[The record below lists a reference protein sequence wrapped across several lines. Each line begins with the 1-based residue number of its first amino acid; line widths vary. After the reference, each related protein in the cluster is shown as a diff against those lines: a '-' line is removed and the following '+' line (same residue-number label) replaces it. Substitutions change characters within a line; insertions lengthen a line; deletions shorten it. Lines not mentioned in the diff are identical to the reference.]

1 MTAPAGPGPSPSI
14 WKRGDHEVSIV
25 RLYMLRAVYLFFAV
39 DGFLVTLPLL
49 LAHSPG
55 ERGLFLGV
63 KGGLWLMGLIG
74 LRYPLGMLPVLLF
87 ELWWKLVWL
96 CFIGLP
102 QWATGTGWPR
112 LADDLFFAGLL
123 PLLLAPVL
131 IPWGYVWRHFVKA
144 PAERWR

>member
-1 MTAPAGPGPSPSI
+1 MASTPEPARTSI
-14 WKRGDHEVSIV
+14 WKRGEHEVSLV
-25 RLYMLRAVYLFFAV
+25 RMYALRAVYLFFAV

-87 ELWWKLVWL
+87 ELWWKMVWL
-96 CFIGLP
+96 GFIGLP
-102 QWATGTGWPR
+102 QYFTGTGSPR
-112 LADDLFFAGLL
+112 LADDLFAAGLL
-123 PLLLAPVL
+123 PILLAPIL
-131 IPWGYVWRHFVKA
+131 IPWGYVWRHYVRA

>member
-1 MTAPAGPGPSPSI
+1 MESPAEPAAAPSI
-14 WKRGDHEVSIV
+14 WKRGEHEVSIV
-25 RLYMLRAVYLFFAV
+25 RMYALRAVYLFFAV

-102 QWATGTGWPR
+102 QWATGTGSPR
-112 LADDLFFAGLL
+112 LQEDLLLAGLL
-123 PLLLAPVL
+123 PLALAPVL
-131 IPWGYVWRHFVKA
+131 IPWGYVWRHFIRA

>member
-14 WKRGDHEVSIV
+14 WKRGDHEVSLA
-25 RLYMLRAVYLFFAV
+25 RLYVLRAVYLFFAV

-102 QWATGTGWPR
+102 QWATGTGSPR

-131 IPWGYVWRHFVKA
+131 IPWGYVWRHYVKA

>member
-1 MTAPAGPGPSPSI
+1 MSAAPAPPAPSI
-14 WKRGDHEVSIV
+14 WRRGEHEVSLV
-25 RLYMLRAVYLFFAV
+25 RMYALRAVYLFFAV

-102 QWATGTGWPR
+102 QYFTGTGSPR
-112 LADDLFFAGLL
+112 LNEDLFLAGLL
-123 PLLLAPVL
+123 PLLLAPAL